1 MYFVCVVYLSGIFTS
16 KAPSSRSSEAFIPW
30 PLHFFKAD
38 RLYQLPVMLQ
48 VQCTVLALQLFQNR
62 RKLLSLFFRI
72 STSKF
77 GADLPKIK
85 GDILSVCDN
94 PVGLTLYLVR
104 ISESGQ
110 YIQK

>member
-1 MYFVCVVYLSGIFTS
+1 
-16 KAPSSRSSEAFIPW
+16 
-30 PLHFFKAD
+30 
-38 RLYQLPVMLQ
+38 MLQ

-94 PVGLTLYLVR
+94 PVRTYLLSCKNLLNLDNIFKNR
-104 ISESGQ
+104 GILHRKFLSLLHL
-110 YIQK
+110 